1 MELKPDKTG
10 VFPFPQTL
18 GFFIILVTVLGFV
31 AGWLRNELVL
41 TLLGTIFL
49 TILAYCFLGIFFLG
63 LIYRRKAK
71 TLSMVITSETVS
83 AGKDG
88 EVLLKTK
95 GDTPKRNY
103 FWRLPA
109 LLVRCELHLETFDG
123 RVIRHYTDPG
133 AEKFSNFPVK
143 ERGAY
148 FGEDDRLV
156 ISDAPGFFQ
165 LSLPIGGN
173 SPAEGKQTNNKNEK
187 PRLLSLPSPMEETLH
202 FPVSSGGT
210 TQRNEPHFR
219 KSDELLDHRPYV
231 PGDDPRRINWKLFS
245 HAPLGD
251 LLVREG
257 EPEPPPHSRLLILI
271 DSEVDLSL
279 YTFNEGRQAVD
290 LLCESA
296 LTAAQDFSLRGIDI
310 LIGYTGGKIIG
321 GKEESAAMNATEI
334 ASALACPA
342 AIFRSPSSLQQRR
355 FRIKPEKAGLPEEN
369 SPASLPDAPED
380 RSLLILA
387 LPRTFAETSVPY
399 ALDQFIK
406 KQSTH
411 QNTDLVFLYSTGNRK
426 TSELEESAA
435 ACVNL
440 YNKKSKIRV
449 VKIELNAAGE
459 VT

>member
-1 MELKPDKTG
+1 MELKPDKAG
-10 VFPFPQTL
+10 VFPFPRTL
-18 GFFIILVTVLGFV
+18 GFFIILVTVLGFI

-49 TILAYCFLGIFFLG
+49 TMLAYCFLGILFLG
-63 LIYRRKAK
+63 LIYRRKIK

-109 LLVRCELHLETFDG
+109 LLVRCELHLETLDG
-123 RVIRHYTDPG
+123 RVIRHYADPG
-133 AEKFSNFPVK
+133 AEKYSSFPVK

-165 LSLPIGGN
+165 LSLPLAGG
-173 SPAEGKQTNNKNEK
+173 SPAQTKPLTDGK

-219 KSDELLDHRPYV
+219 KSDEFLDHRPYV

-245 HAPLGD
+245 HAPLED

-271 DSEVDLSL
+271 DTEVDLSL
-279 YTFNEGRQAVD
+279 YNFDEGRQAVD

-296 LTAAQDFSLRGIDI
+296 LAAALDFTLRGIDI
-310 LIGYTGGKIIG
+310 LIGYTDGKITG
-321 GKEESAAMNATEI
+321 GKEESAAMNAAEI
-334 ASALACPA
+334 ASALAMPA
-342 AIFRSPSSLQQRR
+342 AIFRNEKSNAKLPKPAAVSDHLLSGQR
-355 FRIKPEKAGLPEEN
+355 G
-369 SPASLPDAPED
+369 SLPDAPED

-387 LPRTFAETSVPY
+387 LPRTFTETSVPY
-399 ALDQFIK
+399 ALDQFLK
-406 KQSTH
+406 KRHMQ
-411 QNTDLVFLYSTGNRK
+411 QNTDLVFLCSMGSRK
-426 TSELEESAA
+426 TAELEESAA

-440 YNKKSKIRV
+440 YNKKSGIRA
-449 VKIELNAAGE
+449 VKITLNAAGE
-459 VT
+459 VI